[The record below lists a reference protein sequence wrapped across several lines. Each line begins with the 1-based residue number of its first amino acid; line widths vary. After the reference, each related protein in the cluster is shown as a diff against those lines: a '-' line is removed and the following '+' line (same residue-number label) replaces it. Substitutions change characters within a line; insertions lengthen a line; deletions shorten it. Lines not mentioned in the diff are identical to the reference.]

1 MQTMQ
6 ANENAITG
14 YALAHPAKENW
25 AAKYRQAPRTS
36 VEGWIYLAACT
47 IRGDETF
54 IREVGR
60 IAYTSGCC
68 TWHAAWV
75 ANGKTGTCH
84 CADCARARREGKAA

>member
-1 MQTMQ
+1 MQVMQ
-6 ANENAITG
+6 ANENSIPST
-14 YALAHPAKENW
+14 HPATGHW
-25 AAKYRQAPRTS
+25 ATPYRYAPRTS

-47 IRGDETF
+47 IRGGETF

-75 ANGKTGTCH
+75 ASGKTGTCH
-84 CADCARARREGKAA
+84 CADCARARKKGVAA